1 METMLVDIVEA
12 TSIDAHRQTQYPGV
26 TEAKE
31 DAELAFKVLGIIEK
45 IYVREGDHVKKGQI
59 LARIDIRDYATQLS
73 ATESEYRQIKAE
85 CERVIAMHE
94 DDAVSDNNYD
104 KARSGLERI
113 SAKLK
118 NHRDQLNDCQLYI
131 AENNDIMI
139 QNALRPSYK
148 IDVFEH

>member
-59 LARIDIRDYATQLS
+59 LARID
-73 ATESEYRQIKAE
+73 
-85 CERVIAMHE
+85 
-94 DDAVSDNNYD
+94 N
-104 KARSGLERI
+104 RI
-113 SAKLK
+113 GIPTNKS
-118 NHRDQLNDCQLYI
+118 
-131 AENNDIMI
+131 
-139 QNALRPSYK
+139 
-148 IDVFEH
+148 